1 MPQQDAYEGGGWGT
15 HFAGLARQA
24 HESWRAGAGSGAAC
38 AGSAEVRARSL
49 AAMAKE
55 RSPFW
60 RELLQHVD
68 PFRTDWVHFPI
79 TDRANVTARLD
90 ETFTDDRLGTS
101 VISRQFRDRAAA
113 PLFGEYAVFYSSGA
127 DGRPLYYVYD
137 RPTWVGYGAA
147 MLRALERAGA
157 PADVPLALL
166 GSADSRH
173 TLPRLAPLFR
183 SAQVIGLQDGASAA
197 WRELES
203 MMPQVVIGYS
213 SALAM
218 AARAALAGN
227 LTIKPQY
234 VLAGSDFLSEAD
246 RQLIREAW
254 NVDACVYYSITEAGI
269 IASQCINAGFL
280 HINED
285 QVIVEQLGVDLLVT
299 QLTNRPQP
307 ALRYRLA
314 ERGRVLAGAC
324 PCGSAGARLEIDPG
338 RVRQPLVLDSY
349 TGHPAEVHPIV
360 FRSALDEFATPVT
373 VTWDASEH
381 AILVTGPFQQHDAV
395 KAAVQQALH
404 RAGAR
409 ATVRTRV
416 SGDEAKA
423 SGKEQRNA

>member
-1 MPQQDAYEGGGWGT
+1 
-15 HFAGLARQA
+15 
-24 HESWRAGAGSGAAC
+24 
-38 AGSAEVRARSL
+38 
-49 AAMAKE
+49 MAKE

-60 RELLQHVD
+60 RDLLQHVD
-68 PFRTDWVHFPI
+68 PFRTDWAHFPV
-79 TDRANVTARLD
+79 TDRAKVAARLD
-90 ETFTDDRLGTS
+90 ETFTDDRLDAS
-101 VISRQFRDRAAA
+101 VISQHFRDRAAA
-113 PLFGEYAVFYSSGA
+113 PLFDEYAVFYSSGA

-137 RPTWVGYGAA
+137 WRTWAGYGAA

-157 PADVPLALL
+157 PADVPVALL

-183 SAQVIGLQDGASAA
+183 AGQVIGLQDGASAA
-197 WRELES
+197 WRGLEC

-227 LTIKPQY
+227 LNIKPKY
-234 VLAGSDFLSEAD
+234 VLAGSDFLSQAD
-246 RQLIREAW
+246 RHLIREAW
-254 NVDACVYYSITEAGI
+254 KVDACVYYSTTEAGI

-285 QVIVEQLGVDLLVT
+285 QVLVEQLGADLLVT

-314 ERGRVLAGAC
+314 ERGRILAGVC

-338 RVRQPLVLDSY
+338 RIREPLVLDSD

-360 FRSALDEFATPVT
+360 FRSALDEFATPAT
-373 VTWDASEH
+373 VTWDPSENT
-381 AILVTGPFQQHDAV
+381 ILVTGPFQQLDAV
-395 KAAVQQALH
+395 SAAVRRALS

-409 ATVRTRV
+409 ATVRARV
-416 SGDEAKA
+416 
-423 SGKEQRNA
+423 SGKEQ